1 MQMVRDF
8 EKIKAAIIRG
18 GTSKGVYLMDNE
30 LPVDQKHREEVILS
44 LFGSPDVRQIDGLG
58 GADPL
63 TSKVAIIKPSLRKDA
78 DIDYTFGQ
86 VSIDKNH
93 IDYRSNCGNISSGVG
108 PFAIDEGIVPALDPV
123 TVVRIYNT
131 NTQKIIEA
139 EVPVKNGKSLTTG
152 NCYIPGVPNPGAK
165 IMLNFVNS
173 GGASTGKVMPTGN
186 PKDTI
191 ILNDG
196 RTIDISIVDAATPAV
211 FVRASDLGLTG
222 TETPE
227 QIESRPGQLEI
238 LEEIR
243 AAGACL
249 IGLVKTKEEAKLISQ
264 SVPKIIF
271 VSPAQSYQG
280 INGVKVE
287 EEKVHFTARA
297 MAMGK
302 MHKAFAVTGGIC
314 ASVTALI
321 EGTVVNEISKYS
333 GKGDI
338 TIGHPTG
345 TMDFSVV
352 VNHDGGEHLVSRS
365 AVERTSRRLMDGFAY
380 LPATVL
386 RKDASIQQRK
396 KETI

>member
-1 MQMVRDF
+1 MVRDF